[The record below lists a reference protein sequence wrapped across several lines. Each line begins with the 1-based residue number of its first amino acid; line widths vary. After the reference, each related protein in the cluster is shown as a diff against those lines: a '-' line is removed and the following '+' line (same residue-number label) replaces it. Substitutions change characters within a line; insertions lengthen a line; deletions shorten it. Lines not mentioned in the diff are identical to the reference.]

1 MIMTLNVQESGRVK
15 YIKRPGVI
23 LEAGCVVA
31 RLELDDP
38 SKVHAVCGTLYVG
51 RGPRCF
57 GWPRR
62 SHRVVLFRESRPE
75 FLHSVRAASFADT
88 LGSGDDGTC
97 QLCPCLLHSLP
108 SS

>member
-15 YIKRPGVI
+15 YVKRPGVI

-38 SKVHAVCGTLYVG
+38 SKVHAVRGTWDVV

-62 SHRVVLFRESRPE
+62 SHHVVLFRERADQS
-75 FLHSVRAASFADT
+75 LSILSGLYHSQT
-88 LGSGDDGTC
+88 
-97 QLCPCLLHSLP
+97 H
-108 SS
+108 